1 MNDGLDRSQFKVII
15 PIKIND
21 YVKINDFDNNMFVED
36 ILVIHFKR
44 SESVKVLLLL
54 KDRDTGW
61 TDYFNYDDFK
71 YTVVNMEGDEY
82 DV

>member
-36 ILVIHFKR
+36 ILVIHFNR

-54 KDRDTGW
+54 KDIDTGW

>member
-54 KDRDTGW
+54 KDIDTGW

>member
-54 KDRDTGW
+54 KDIDTGW
-61 TDYFNYDDFK
+61 MDYFNYDDFK